1 MNLRNLRFI
10 SFLLILFT
18 NTVVLGQTVTELE
31 LNSNSY
37 LYTATNTP
45 TTYSYASENTIFVAG
60 VVSGTDK
67 PFLENTGNT
76 TVISETQIDLLP
88 GFEVVQG
95 SIFNG
100 YIAKGLFEFYEMKNE
115 PSESFVVIPN
125 TGKSLRFLYKETNKI
140 GELLT
145 INIYDDLHQKTNNLT
160 YTVSESGDNVIKYDV
175 STLTSGFYLLELINE
190 KKEKWYLKFKK
201 L

>member
-10 SFLLILFT
+10 SFLLVLFT
-18 NTVVLGQTVTELE
+18 NTLVLGQTVTELE

-37 LYTATNTP
+37 LYTTTNTP
-45 TTYSYASENTIFVAG
+45 TIYSYASENIIFVAG
-60 VVSGTDK
+60 VISGTSK
-67 PFLENTGNT
+67 PFLENTGNS

-95 SIFNG
+95 AIFNG

-115 PSESFVVIPN
+115 PLESFVVIPS

-140 GELLT
+140 GEQLT

-175 STLTSGFYLLELINE
+175 STLTSGYYLLELINE